1 MLEIQLHGGV
11 LVQQNK
17 DLHLDSS
24 IGNGIE
30 HHSKLGVVPNTCNS
44 SVWETSEAS
53 LGYRKRPYHKQIK
66 RSCSEH
72 SARGCWGKET
82 CGRVWVE
89 GEHGRD
95 AHPIISSGGAL
106 PVLSEAY

>member
-1 MLEIQLHGGV
+1 MLEIQLPGGV

-17 DLHLDSS
+17 VLRLDSS
-24 IGNGIE
+24 IGKGIE

-53 LGYRKRPYHKQIK
+53 LGYRERPCHKQIK